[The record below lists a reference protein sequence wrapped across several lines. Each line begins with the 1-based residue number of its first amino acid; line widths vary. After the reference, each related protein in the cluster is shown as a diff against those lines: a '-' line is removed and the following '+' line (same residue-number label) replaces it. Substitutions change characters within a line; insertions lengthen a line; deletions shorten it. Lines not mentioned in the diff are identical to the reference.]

1 MPVSFLFKWLFI
13 PLVWFGTTEAGNRH
27 PIYMSVTEIE
37 YNTKERSVEV
47 SCKIFTDDF
56 EKALRNAYK
65 AHIDLQDEKI
75 KPAMDKFVDEYVQKH
90 LQIAADGKPVLLKY
104 LGYEIIEEG
113 VYSYYRGD
121 NISSVKKLAVKNDIL
136 FEYKKEQMN
145 LLHVT
150 VDGKRKST
158 KLDNPESNAVLEF

>member
-1 MPVSFLFKWLFI
+1 MMGLLFKWLLI
-13 PLVWFGTTEAGNRH
+13 PFLWVGIVKDTGRH

-37 YNTKERSVEV
+37 HNAKERSLEV

-56 EKALRNAYK
+56 EKALRNAYNT
-65 AHIDLQDEKI
+65 HIDLQDEKI
-75 KPAMDKFVDEYVQKH
+75 KPAMDKMVNDYVQKH
-90 LQIAADGKPVLLKY
+90 LRISADGRPVLLKY

-121 NISSVKKLAVKNDIL
+121 NFSSVNKLTVKDDIL

-145 LLHVT
+145 LIHVT
-150 VDGKRKST
+150 VKGKRKST
-158 KLDNPESNAVLEF
+158 KLDNPESNAVVEF